1 MPNFKCLR
9 LKELALPFEKEGVCF
24 EWIAENESVRLI
36 LTHFQ
41 GQAFFLQ
48 VGTNA
53 KNEFIIKGEKHSK
66 PEQIGFLQKALLVFR
81 DNFCENIISEAFTL
95 KSNRLITQ
103 SAYIQKDIEGL
114 KAKFKDF
121 KGVFLEIGFGS
132 GRHLLYQAR
141 TKPEFLMLGVEIY
154 SPAIEQVA
162 KLASIE
168 GLNNV
173 LLVKSDARLLLNVL
187 PAGALARIF
196 LHFPV
201 PWGKQAGRRVISK
214 DFARQ
219 CLRVL
224 ERGGKF
230 ELRTD
235 SEDYFNESKE
245 IFASFKN
252 AKMSFA
258 KNENLDISSKYETRW
273 KKQNKDIFDL
283 CVLSEN
289 SNENSGFVGE
299 NLSENSGLI
308 DKNSNENSGIFGENS
323 SENSGLLSEN
333 SNKNLGFSNEKSE
346 NSQLS
351 KNGEFLS
358 ENSSICG
365 ENSAFKILKDKNSNP
380 CENSNFLGENSAPLI
395 KNSNFLNENLNFSPQ
410 KLAKIQKKFCN
421 QHFKGEDFFV
431 RLENLYFIDGQNLL
445 LKLVFGAFDK
455 PEHSYLLLNEKS
467 EFLFKKP
474 FATRENLKALQILSE
489 FLR

>member
-1 MPNFKCLR
+1 M
-9 LKELALPFEKEGVCF
+9 
-24 EWIAENESVRLI
+24 
-36 LTHFQ
+36 
-41 GQAFFLQ
+41 
-48 VGTNA
+48 
-53 KNEFIIKGEKHSK
+53 
-66 PEQIGFLQKALLVFR
+66 
-81 DNFCENIISEAFTL
+81 
-95 KSNRLITQ
+95 
-103 SAYIQKDIEGL
+103 
-114 KAKFKDF
+114 
-121 KGVFLEIGFGS
+121 EIGFGS

-258 KNENLDISSKYETRW
+258 KNENLSISSKYETRW

-283 CVLSEN
+283 CVLCEN
-289 SNENSGFVGE
+289 SS
-299 NLSENSGLI
+299 
-308 DKNSNENSGIFGENS
+308 IFGENS
-323 SENSGLLSEN
+323 NENSGLLSEN
-333 SNKNLGFSNEKSE
+333 SSE

-351 KNGEFLS
+351 KKGEFLS
-358 ENSSICG
+358 
-365 ENSAFKILKDKNSNP
+365 ENSAFKILKDKNSSP
-380 CENSNFLGENSAPLI
+380 CENSNLLGE
-395 KNSNFLNENLNFSPQ
+395 NSNFLNENLTFSPQ
-410 KLAKIQKKFCN
+410 KLAKIQRNFCN
-421 QHFKGEDFFV
+421 QHFKGDDFFV

>member
-81 DNFCENIISEAFTL
+81 DEFCENIISEAFTL

-187 PAGALARIF
+187 PAGALAKIF

-258 KNENLDISSKYETRW
+258 KNENLSISSKYETRW

-289 SNENSGFVGE
+289 SNENSGFVDE
-299 NLSENSGLI
+299 NLSENSGL
-308 DKNSNENSGIFGENS
+308 
-323 SENSGLLSEN
+323 
-333 SNKNLGFSNEKSE
+333 SNEKCE

-351 KNGEFLS
+351 KKGEFLS
-358 ENSSICG
+358 ENSSIFD
-365 ENSAFKILKDKNSNP
+365 ENSAFETSKNKISNP
-380 CENSNFLGENSAPLI
+380 CENSNILGENSAPLI
-395 KNSNFLNENLNFSPQ
+395 KNSNLLNKNLTFSPQ

-431 RLENLYFIDGQNLL
+431 RFENLYFIDRQNLL

>member
-24 EWIAENESVRLI
+24 EWVAENESVRLI

-141 TKPEFLMLGVEIY
+141 ENPEFLMLGVEIY

-187 PAGALARIF
+187 PAGALAKIF

-245 IFASFKN
+245 IFSTFKN

-258 KNENLDISSKYETRW
+258 KNENLSISSKYETRW

-283 CVLSEN
+283 CVLCENSGFVDENSSEN
-289 SNENSGFVGE
+289 SNENS
-299 NLSENSGLI
+299 SI
-308 DKNSNENSGIFGENS
+308 SN
-323 SENSGLLSEN
+323 ENSGLLSEN

-351 KNGEFLS
+351 KKGEFLS
-358 ENSSICG
+358 ENSSIFD
-365 ENSAFKILKDKNSNP
+365 ENSAFEILKDKNSSP
-380 CENSNFLGENSAPLI
+380 CENSNENSSFSNNNLEFLS
-395 KNSNFLNENLNFSPQ
+395 KNLTFSPQ

-431 RLENLYFIDGQNLL
+431 RLENLYFIDVQNLL

-455 PEHSYLLLNEKS
+455 PEHSYLLLNKKS

>member
-81 DNFCENIISEAFTL
+81 DEFCENIISEAFTL

-187 PAGALARIF
+187 PAGALAKIF

-258 KNENLDISSKYETRW
+258 KNENLGISSKYETRW

-289 SNENSGFVGE
+289 SNENSGFVDE
-299 NLSENSGLI
+299 NLSENSGL
-308 DKNSNENSGIFGENS
+308 
-323 SENSGLLSEN
+323 
-333 SNKNLGFSNEKSE
+333 SNEKCE

-351 KNGEFLS
+351 KKGEFLS
-358 ENSSICG
+358 ENSSIFD
-365 ENSAFKILKDKNSNP
+365 ENSAFETSKNKISNP
-380 CENSNFLGENSAPLI
+380 CENSNILGENSAPLI
-395 KNSNFLNENLNFSPQ
+395 KNSNLLNKNLTFSPQ

-431 RLENLYFIDGQNLL
+431 RFENLYFIDEQNLL

>member
-121 KGVFLEIGFGS
+121 VGVFLEIGFGS

-141 TKPEFLMLGVEIY
+141 ENPEFLMLGVEIY

-187 PAGALARIF
+187 PAGALAKIF

-258 KNENLDISSKYETRW
+258 KNENLSISSKYETRW

-289 SNENSGFVGE
+289 S
-299 NLSENSGLI
+299 
-308 DKNSNENSGIFGENS
+308 GIFGESS
-323 SENSGLLSEN
+323 SENSGL
-333 SNKNLGFSNEKSE
+333 SNEKSE

-365 ENSAFKILKDKNSNP
+365 ENSAFETSKNKNSSP
-380 CENSNFLGENSAPLI
+380 CENSSILGENSAPLI
-395 KNSNFLNENLNFSPQ
+395 KNSNFLNKNLTFSPQ
-410 KLAKIQKKFCN
+410 KLAKIQRNFCN
-421 QHFKGEDFFV
+421 QHFKGEDFFI

>member
-9 LKELALPFEKEGVCF
+9 LKELSLPFEKEGVCF
-24 EWIAENESVRLI
+24 EWVAENESVRLI

-81 DNFCENIISEAFTL
+81 DEFCENIISEAFTL

-187 PAGALARIF
+187 PAGALAKIF

-258 KNENLDISSKYETRW
+258 KNENLGISSKYETRW

-283 CVLSEN
+283 CVLSAN
-289 SNENSGFVGE
+289 SNENSG
-299 NLSENSGLI
+299 L
-308 DKNSNENSGIFGENS
+308 
-323 SENSGLLSEN
+323 
-333 SNKNLGFSNEKSE
+333 SNEKCE

-351 KNGEFLS
+351 KKGEFLS
-358 ENSSICG
+358 ENSSIFD
-365 ENSAFKILKDKNSNP
+365 ENSAFETSKNKISNP
-380 CENSNFLGENSAPLI
+380 CENSSILGENSAPLI
-395 KNSNFLNENLNFSPQ
+395 KNSNFLNENLTFSPQ

-431 RLENLYFIDGQNLL
+431 RFENLYFIDEQNLL